1 MNFEEETPPK
11 YEDTRSSEFSISSNS
26 SSSPSNNVIH
36 FDAQVSLFKPSKRF
50 FCHQDLTS
58 PSMEESQEEE
68 LEQVESEEKQ
78 SEEEESEDEES
89 EEEDSEDEESEE
101 EESEEEVSESEES
114 ENVCLTSD
122 LDDSV
127 SIMSSIPENVMHFNT
142 QTSLFKCSKR
152 FFNNQDLA
160 SQSLEISEGEE
171 ESEKEENEE
180 EMDEEDDTEV
190 KDVEEENNE
199 SEKEED
205 EDVEE
210 KDEENEEEESEEEDD
225 ESEESANDCLTSDS
239 SDRFLYTSSIS
250 SDHILHFNQ
259 NTTLFK
265 YSRRFFKQDLTS
277 PSMEESEE
285 EELEQVESE
294 EEQSEEEEPEDEE
307 SEEEESEAEESEEED
322 SEEEDSEDEESEEE
336 VSEEEVSESEESEN
350 GVLTS
355 DLDDSISIMSSIP
368 ENVMHFNTQLCLFKC
383 SKRFFNNQDLA
394 SQSIEMS
401 EGEEES
407 EKEDDGEDEE
417 EMDEDNDTEEEEER
431 AEEKD
436 ESEEEEE
443 SQDEEDEDEEE
454 KDKEDEEK
462 EFKEEDDETEGS
474 VNDCLSSD
482 VNERS
487 FYSSSIPSDH
497 VLHFDHHT
505 ILFKY
510 SKRFFCLDLTSPSIE
525 KSENELKE
533 DDNEEEKVEEED
545 DKEDGHG
552 EEEEGKVSEDCIEMS
567 DEVNSFP
574 STVVEASNYNRDG
587 EEIPHTV
594 KPSLT
599 QRTSHTSCNVPVST

>member
-1 MNFEEETPPK
+1 MNFEEETSPK
-11 YEDTRSSEFSISSNS
+11 YNGTHSSESSIPSNS
-26 SSSPSNNVIH
+26 SSGPSNNVIH

-58 PSMEESQEEE
+58 PSMEESEEEE
-68 LEQVESEEKQ
+68 LEQVESEEEQ
-78 SEEEESEDEES
+78 SEEEN
-89 EEEDSEDEESEE
+89 SEDEESEE

-210 KDEENEEEESEEEDD
+210 KDEENKEEESKEEDD
-225 ESEESANDCLTSDS
+225 ESEESVNDCLTSDS

-294 EEQSEEEEPEDEE
+294 EEQSEDED
-307 SEEEESEAEESEEED
+307 SEAEESEEED
-322 SEEEDSEDEESEEE
+322 SEAEESEEE

-350 GVLTS
+350 VCLTS
-355 DLDDSISIMSSIP
+355 DLDDSSTP

-407 EKEDDGEDEE
+407 EKKDDGEDEE
-417 EMDEDNDTEEEEER
+417 EMDEDNDTEEEER

-462 EFKEEDDETEGS
+462 EFEEEDDETEGS

-533 DDNEEEKVEEED
+533 DDNEEEIVEEEE
-545 DKEDGHG
+545 DKVNGLG
-552 EEEEGKVSEDCIEMS
+552 EEEEGIVSEDCIEMS
-567 DEVNSFP
+567 DEVNSSP

-587 EEIPHTV
+587 EENPHTV

-599 QRTSHTSCNVPVST
+599 QKTSHTSCNVPVST

>member
-11 YEDTRSSEFSISSNS
+11 HNGTHSTESSIPSNS

-58 PSMEESQEEE
+58 SSMEESEEEE
-68 LEQVESEEKQ
+68 LEQVESEEEQ
-78 SEEEESEDEES
+78 S

-127 SIMSSIPENVMHFNT
+127 SIMLSIPENVMHFNT

-180 EMDEEDDTEV
+180 EMDEEDDPEV

-199 SEKEED
+199 SEKED

-210 KDEENEEEESEEEDD
+210 KDEENEEEELEEEDD
-225 ESEESANDCLTSDS
+225 ESEESVNDCLTSDS

-250 SDHILHFNQ
+250 SDHIFHFNQ

-294 EEQSEEEEPEDEE
+294 EEQSEEEESED
-307 SEEEESEAEESEEED
+307 ED
-322 SEEEDSEDEESEEE
+322 SEAEESEEE
-336 VSEEEVSESEESEN
+336 VSEEEVSESEESVN

-407 EKEDDGEDEE
+407 EKEDDGEELDEEDDTEVKDIEEENNESEKGEE
-417 EMDEDNDTEEEEER
+417 EMEEDEDV
-431 AEEKD
+431 EEKDEED
-436 ESEEEEE
+436 ESEEE
-443 SQDEEDEDEEE
+443 
-454 KDKEDEEK
+454 
-462 EFKEEDDETEGS
+462 DDESEES
-474 VNDCLSSD
+474 VNDCLTSD
-482 VNERS
+482 LDDKS
-487 FYSSSIPSDH
+487 FYSSSISSDH

-505 ILFKY
+505 TPFKY
-510 SKRFFCLDLTSPSIE
+510 SKRFFNHDLTSRSIE
-525 KSENELKE
+525 ESEDESRKE
-533 DDNEEEKVEEED
+533 HNDHDEEEEEEEK
-545 DKEDGHG
+545 DKEDGEG
-552 EEEEGKVSEDCIEMS
+552 EQSEGKVSEDYSITS
-567 DEVNSFP
+567 DDLYCSP
-574 STVVEASNYNRDG
+574 SVVVEASNYNGDG
-587 EEIPHTV
+587 EENPHAV
-594 KPSLT
+594 KYSLI
-599 QRTSHTSCNVPVST
+599 QRTSHNSRNVPVSSSIIYSYLIMFIVC